1 MVCKEET
8 KVTMN
13 KMKIITLLFGA
24 LFLTMC
30 VPPEGGNQNLEE
42 DKAKLDSL
50 RKVRCPRLMS
60 SAAEYYRN
68 RDWKQTVRI
77 YEEITTLDC
86 DEWNPVFAPPQEIY
100 QYYAIAYEQMGKF
113 DSSEFVLLDGL
124 QKLPESVELRK
135 RLAYSYK
142 RQGKKEKEII
152 EFERIIDMAPLDI
165 SIMNDL
171 SKLYKDESRFDDQI
185 YILEKILKVDGSN
198 EIAQS
203 ELAMAFESSGKDPL
217 DVYRKRYED
226 NPENLSY
233 GLDYADRLT
242 QVDRSADATLVL
254 DGVIRQ
260 DPTSKLA
267 YRKLAEAHK
276 ETNNLKKA
284 ANAYEELFQIDPR
297 DGRIAVD
304 ISDIYIDVGNYS
316 KALRWAEKA
325 MSLSDGNGSGLG
337 QKAKVYFYGWDTFR
351 QNPFSI
357 NDRIV
362 AKLAYDYFVKAEDK
376 GFLGFTKR
384 GWLEENSKDILY
396 GKAQWFMADDRV
408 KRTRSISPT
417 SSNYDWVTEHLKAE
431 PNWK

>member
-1 MVCKEET
+1 
-8 KVTMN
+8 
-13 KMKIITLLFGA
+13 MKIITLLFGA

-30 VPPEGGNQNLEE
+30 VPPEGGNQNLSK

-325 MSLSDGNGSGLG
+325 MSLSNGNGSGLG

>member
-30 VPPEGGNQNLEE
+30 VPPEGGNQNLSK

-60 SAAEYYRN
+60 SAAVYYRN

-357 NDRIV
+357 DDRIV

-376 GFLGFTKR
+376 GFIGFTKR

>member
-1 MVCKEET
+1 
-8 KVTMN
+8 MN

-30 VPPEGGNQNLEE
+30 VPPEGGNQNLSK

-325 MSLSDGNGSGLG
+325 MSLS
-337 QKAKVYFYGWDTFR
+337 
-351 QNPFSI
+351 
-357 NDRIV
+357 
-362 AKLAYDYFVKAEDK
+362 
-376 GFLGFTKR
+376 
-384 GWLEENSKDILY
+384 
-396 GKAQWFMADDRV
+396 
-408 KRTRSISPT
+408 
-417 SSNYDWVTEHLKAE
+417 
-431 PNWK
+431 